1 MGSFSDC
8 NNAFSVIL
16 FILLNSPAVTNVTHA
31 FTRHERHYLNVSK
44 IGMLAVNDAFDCTF
58 ECLRRPLCVSV
69 NLAASAGA
77 DGKLWC
83 EALSSDKYR
92 NSLEFR
98 GNDSSHHFSIK
109 VRSYFHIIRLI

>member
-1 MGSFSDC
+1 MCIKKSC
-8 NNAFSVIL
+8 L
-16 FILLNSPAVTNVTHA
+16 LLNCPVVTSCIMLYSCY
-31 FTRHERHYLNVSK
+31 ELHYLNVTK
-44 IGMLAVNDAFDCTF
+44 IGMLAVNDSFDCTF

-109 VRSYFHIIRLI
+109 VRSY